1 MADATYL
8 SQLVRPLD
16 KDDALSRAFHAAF
29 DGAITFGRPL
39 GQSTNHALIFL
50 EGRTHETA
58 NTEFSIQHGLN
69 RVPYALHLQS
79 LPLDGNGSIGF
90 SIVPLTV
97 TRAADAQRIYLSS
110 SVEDARIR
118 VGVEV

>member
-1 MADATYL
+1 MD
-8 SQLVRPLD
+8 P
-16 KDDALSRAFHAAF
+16 KGALSAAFHALL
-29 DGAITFGRPL
+29 DGGIRIGRPS
-39 GQSTNHALIFL
+39 GQSTNHAIVFF
-50 EGRTHETA
+50 EGTTHETA

-79 LPLDGNGSIGF
+79 LPLDEVASVGF

-97 TRAADAQRIYLSS
+97 TRLADTERIYLSS
-110 SVEDARIR
+110 SVEGARIR